1 MNYTT
6 KVYKQSRMLEI
17 MIIDDPDLTLLF
29 NGMVQEYGEE
39 GFCEFYKAAKLI
51 MDGELDSYSL
61 FHGSYG
67 VNISEFKAV
76 LWLDGMD
83 GDKCAKEISISMLCN
98 LLEIYRREWLKNFE
112 EDPTLRTYG
121 YTPFIE
127 GIITDDDY
135 LY

>member
-1 MNYTT
+1 MKYTT
-6 KVYKQSRMLEI
+6 KVYKQPKLLEI
-17 MIIDDPDLTLLF
+17 ELIDDLDLSMLF

-39 GFCEFYKAAKLI
+39 GFCEFYKAANMI

-61 FHGSYG
+61 FLGGYG
-67 VNISEFKAV
+67 VNISEFKAI
-76 LWLDGMD
+76 LWLDSID
-83 GDKCAKEISISMLCN
+83 GDKMAKEISITQLCE

-112 EDPTLRTYG
+112 DDLTIRTYG

-127 GIITDDDY
+127 GIITDEDF